1 MSNALKSMKQVH
13 RYSWVSL
20 IVCWLIW
27 VLNAYDREIVL
38 RLGPSISET
47 FDLSPDAWGVMAAFI
62 MIALAVLPI
71 PGSALSDKFGGGHKR
86 AKFQVPLIIGV
97 TALSFISGFKF
108 LSHNIVSFFALRVG
122 VNLGS
127 GWAEPVGVSNTAE
140 WWPKERRGFA
150 LGVHHTGYPIGSLL
164 SGVGAA
170 AALTWFGSEGW
181 SYAFFFTLIVA
192 VPVMLFWVKYSTAD
206 KIDTL
211 YADIESKG
219 LTPPEIVTGG
229 VDRPRGLLKKVLAN
243 PRITA
248 TAGTTMLTQ
257 IVYMGVNT
265 VLPLYLYN
273 VVGLSMAESAA
284 MSVVFA
290 LTGIIGQVLW
300 PTLSDIIGRKVTII
314 ICGIWMAIS
323 VGCLYFATSSLTVV
337 VVQLAFGLVANAV
350 WPIYYAAAS
359 DAAPEGGTSTA
370 NGVITTAMF
379 IGGGLSPII
388 MGRLVGLGGGWDSST
403 GYVYTFLFMASCALL
418 GAIIQIFIKQA
429 PSTRPSH
436 KQVRQISA

>member
-1 MSNALKSMKQVH
+1 MSSAINSMKQVH

-20 IVCWLIW
+20 MVCWLIW

-47 FDLSPDAWGVMAAFI
+47 FDLSPDAWGVIAAFI
-62 MIALAVLPI
+62 MLALAVLPI
-71 PGSALSDKFGGGHKR
+71 PGSAMSDKYGGGHKR

-97 TALSFISGFKF
+97 TGLSFLSGFKL
-108 LSHNIVSFFALRVG
+108 LSHNLISFIALRVG

-140 WWPKERRGFA
+140 WWPKEQRGFA

-170 AALTWFGSEGW
+170 LALSWFGSEGW

-206 KIDTL
+206 KIDSL
-211 YADIESKG
+211 YSDIEAKG
-219 LTPPEIVTGG
+219 LTPPEIVVGG
-229 VDRPRGLLKKVLAN
+229 VTRPKGLLKKVLTN
-243 PRITA
+243 PQIMV
-248 TAGTTMLTQ
+248 TAGTTSLTQ

-273 VVGLSMAESAA
+273 VVGLSLAESAA

-290 LTGIIGQVLW
+290 FTGIIGQVFW
-300 PTLSDIIGRKVTII
+300 PTLSDFLGRKLTII
-314 ICGIWMAIS
+314 ICGVWMSIS
-323 VGCLYFATSSLTVV
+323 VGCLYFATNSLIVV
-337 VVQLAFGLVANAV
+337 VIQLAFGLVANAV

-388 MGRLVGLGGGWDSST
+388 MGRLVGFGGGWESSA
-403 GYVYTFLFMASCALL
+403 GYVYTFMFMAACALL
-418 GAIIQIFIKQA
+418 GAIIQFF
-429 PSTRPSH
+429 
-436 KQVRQISA
+436 VRRSPGTPYKYEMTEKPAE